1 MCEIRVKVIDFFE
14 AMIIIYGKHDVVGTT
29 VGRVSMIENRYDLG
43 VVMSIDNSYAGARRL
58 IKN

>member
-1 MCEIRVKVIDFFE
+1 MCKIRGQVIDFFE
-14 AMIIIYGKHDVVGTT
+14 AMIIIYGKHYVVGTT
-29 VGRVSMIENRYDLG
+29 VGRVSMIENRYDLE